1 MWYIGTSLGRCLKS
15 ILEGEVSEEQVL
27 LIVTATNA
35 PTFSNFMDVVNQ
47 YYKGGNYFVSD
58 PNQYDASIFSEENY
72 KGLAQRLW
80 EQGKIHQP
88 HNFPEHWGNSNG
100 IRGQTW
106 LQVVPTIN
114 NTTPAVVDAYEKYK
128 MLDLLT
134 KNE

>member
-35 PTFSNFMDVVNQ
+35 PTFDNFMVVVHQ
-47 YYKGGNYFVSD
+47 YYTDGNYFVRN
-58 PNQYDASIFSEENY
+58 PNQYDVSIFSEENY

-88 HNFPEHWGNSNG
+88 RSFPDHWGNSNG
-100 IRGQTW
+100 IRGQLW

-128 MLDLLT
+128 VLDLLT